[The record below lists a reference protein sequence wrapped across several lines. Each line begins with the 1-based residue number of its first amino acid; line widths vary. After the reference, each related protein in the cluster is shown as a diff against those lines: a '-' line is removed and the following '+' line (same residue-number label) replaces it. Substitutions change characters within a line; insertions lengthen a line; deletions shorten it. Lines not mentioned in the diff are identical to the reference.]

1 MNKKDITSEKT
12 NISSSQ
18 FEFQTRMFEKGADF
32 IQNHIGR
39 IDEILF
45 KIKASSVTVWI
56 ALIGWGLTQGIPQ
69 MVPLG
74 LISILGFWL
83 LEGYFRGIQ
92 SGYIEAS
99 LSITSFLNN
108 KEAIQKAFNESSFPQ
123 NTVYPMTLEIGDF
136 EKAKRYGKGMIAP
149 SVAILYL
156 FLLFI
161 NYLLWILFGQA
172 G

>member
-1 MNKKDITSEKT
+1 MSKKDIATTQSD
-12 NISSSQ
+12 IFRSQ
-18 FEFQTRMFEKGADF
+18 FEFQTRMFEKGADS

-56 ALIGWGLTQGIPQ
+56 ALIGWGLTQEISE
-69 MVPLG
+69 MIPLG
-74 LISILGFWL
+74 LISIVGFWL

-92 SGYIEAS
+92 SGYIESS
-99 LSITSFLNN
+99 LLITSFVNN
-108 KEAIQKAFNESSFPQ
+108 KEAIQKAFNESSFPS
-123 NTVYPMTLEIGDF
+123 NSVYPMTLKVSEFD
-136 EKAKRYGKGMIAP
+136 KARRYAKGMIAP

-161 NYLLWILFGQA
+161 NYLLWILFG
-172 G
+172 

>member
-1 MNKKDITSEKT
+1 MSKKDIATGEGS
-12 NISSSQ
+12 ISSSQ
-18 FEFQTRMFEKGADF
+18 FEFQTRMFEKGADS

-56 ALIGWGLTQGIPQ
+56 ALIGWGLTQEIPE
-69 MVPLG
+69 MIPLG
-74 LISILGFWL
+74 LIAIAGFWL

-99 LSITSFLNN
+99 LSITSFVNN
-108 KEAIQKAFNESSFPQ
+108 KEAIQKTFNESSFPP
-123 NTVYPMTLEIGDF
+123 NTVYPMTFKVSEFD
-136 EKAKRYGKGMIAP
+136 KARRYGKGMIAP

-161 NYLLWILFGQA
+161 NYLLWILFG
-172 G
+172 